1 MLDFLD
7 CSLRRILTLCAGL
20 AIGAALASAGTITY
34 TCDPSVTAATC
45 DYLNTTVAGLYSSTF
60 TNANA
65 DIYITYGTT
74 GLAQT
79 QTAFN
84 VVTYGAYV
92 AALDANT
99 NKSALQTSALS
110 ALNAYDAGPYGSG
123 NVNITA
129 SLASALGLTGL
140 TDNGVPVGSSTPC
153 ALGTAGCYSAEI
165 TVTNDPGTP
174 LYYDNL
180 GGTEPSDA
188 YDFYA
193 TVEHETDEVLGTSSC
208 IDTGGGSLSDGCDGF
223 GAGTPSAV
231 DLFRYSALGSL
242 ILDSSLST
250 TPGAYFSYNGG
261 ATNGVFGAAG
271 PKFYNT
277 LANGDDYAD
286 FVSSSPDCGTNQVV
300 QDAEG
305 CPGEDAGLSILND
318 GKGEINILNAVGY
331 DLQPTAITTPEPGT
345 LVLFGSGFA
354 LLVGVKN
361 RRRHSLRAHGSAS
374 RSYRPSG
381 RAPGLTRTL

>member
-1 MLDFLD
+1 MKK
-7 CSLRRILTLCAGL
+7 ILTLAAGL
-20 AIGAALASAGTITY
+20 AIGAALASAGTISY
-34 TCDPSVTAATC
+34 TCDPSVSAATC
-45 DYLNTTVAGLYSSTF
+45 NYLNTTVAGLYSSTF

-84 VVTYGAYV
+84 VVSYSAYV
-92 AALDANT
+92 TALAANS
-99 NKSALQTSALS
+99 NMSALQISALS
-110 ALNAYDAGPYGSG
+110 ALNTYDSGPYGSG

-153 ALGTAGCYSAEI
+153 TLGASGCYNAEI
-165 TVTNDPGTP
+165 TVTNDLSTP

-180 GGTEPSDA
+180 GGTEPADA

-208 IDTGGGSLSDGCDGF
+208 IDTSVSLSDGCDSF
-223 GAGTPSAV
+223 GDGTPSAA
-231 DLFRYSALGSL
+231 DLFRYSDPGDLV
-242 ILDSSLST
+242 LDSSLST
-250 TPGAYFSYNGG
+250 AAGAYFSYNGG
-261 ATNGVFGAAG
+261 VTNGVIGVG
-271 PKFYNT
+271 GNPKFYNT
-277 LANGDDYAD
+277 LANGDDYGD
-286 FVSSSPDCGTNQVV
+286 FVSSTPDCGTNQVV

-318 GKGEINILNAVGY
+318 GKGEINMLNAVGY
-331 DLQPTAITTPEPGT
+331 DLQPTTATPEPGT
-345 LVLFGSGFA
+345 LVLFGAGFA
-354 LLVGVKN
+354 VLVGLK
-361 RRRHSLRAHGSAS
+361 RRHSLRAHGSS
-374 RSYRPSG
+374 M
-381 RAPGLTRTL
+381 